1 MGKTGTQVISSIVPA
16 VNVGTSASVAK
27 QPAVTDAPAEPPP
40 PPADRDAPHPW
51 ALNALAAWV
60 ALAAA
65 GQMVHVASWPMY
77 LIGVPVTHG
86 AAVVVAFI
94 RLALYAG
101 LAWGL
106 RQRQRTAWAGIVFE
120 LWRTFI
126 NLILLSAG
134 RDLTLSGSIYPA
146 SWAQAL
152 LSAVLPL
159 LVALNTGLKAGWSPG
174 ADLELYLS
182 IAARVLSAV
191 CVLAGLWL
199 RRQAASFGVPTGE
212 EWTALLREGL
222 PIAFALSAAEAAAY
236 FFGRGG

>member
-1 MGKTGTQVISSIVPA
+1 M
-16 VNVGTSASVAK
+16 
-27 QPAVTDAPAEPPP
+27 TDAPAEPAP
-40 PPADRDAPHPW
+40 PPAAPESAHPW
-51 ALNALAAWV
+51 ALNAVAAWV

-77 LIGVPVTHG
+77 LFGVPVTHG
-86 AAVVVAFI
+86 ASVVVAFI

-106 RQRQRTAWAGIVFE
+106 LQRQRTAWAGIVFE

-126 NLILLSAG
+126 SLILLSAG
-134 RDLTLSGSIYPA
+134 RDLTLAGSIYPA

-159 LVALNTGLKAGWSPG
+159 LVGLNTGLKAGWSPG
-174 ADLELYLS
+174 AELELYLS
-182 IAARVLSAV
+182 IGARVLSAA

-199 RRQAASFGVPTGE
+199 RRQAASFGVPAAA
-212 EWTALLREGL
+212 EWMTLLREGL
-222 PIAFALSAAEAAAY
+222 PIAFALSATEAAAY